1 MDKDSMAL
9 GAAVSVIIGNC
20 PPGLTAALSGRL
32 SPAPKAARFT
42 QFPDGET
49 RVQLTPPL
57 RGTRVFLVHG
67 LEAPSGEHLLQLA
80 LMADAAWR
88 AGAVELVAII
98 PYLGY
103 ARQDRRSCE
112 GEPLGAAVVAGLLD
126 RCGFDRIVTIDLHCP
141 SIEGFFACPVENLTA
156 GPTLAEAVRPHAKGG
171 VVISPDFGAVKL
183 ARRYASLLGLPL
195 AVVHK
200 TRRGPRE
207 VTVDEVS
214 GDVHG
219 RLPVVVD
226 DMIST
231 GTTIAAAL
239 DAVIAAGAAPD
250 AIVAATHGIFAPGS
264 YALLAS
270 QPVRRLFVTDSVEPL
285 ASSLLVE
292 RISLANL
299 IVDAISRL
307 SNYASLDDLLTR
319 A

>member
-1 MDKDSMAL
+1 MDKDSIAL
-9 GAAVSVIIGNC
+9 RPAVSVMLGNC
-20 PPGLTAALSGRL
+20 PPGLAGALSERL
-32 SPAPKAARFT
+32 SPAPKPVRFT

-49 RVQLTPPL
+49 RVQLTLPL
-57 RGTRVFLVHG
+57 RGTRAFLVHG
-67 LEAPSGEHLLQLA
+67 LEAPTGEHLLQLA
-80 LMADAAWR
+80 LMADAARR
-88 AGAVELVAII
+88 AGAVELVAIV

-112 GEPLGAAVVAGLLD
+112 GDPLGAAVIAALLD
-126 RCGFDRIVTIDLHCP
+126 RCGFERIVTIDLHSAC
-141 SIEGFFACPVENLTA
+141 IEGFFACPVDNLTA
-156 GPTLAEAVRPHAKGG
+156 GPTLAGAVRPYTTGG

-214 GDVHG
+214 GGVRG

-231 GTTIAAAL
+231 GATIAAAL

-270 QPVRRLFVTDSVEPL
+270 QPIRRLFVTDSVESL
-285 ASSLLVE
+285 ASSQLVE
-292 RISLANL
+292 RISLSNL

-307 SNYASLDDLLTR
+307 TNHDSLDDLLTK